1 MAEIKKTK
9 SERKTKSR
17 VKKVPDTTTEPEK
30 KAVNIVPLKES
41 GEETEQQIIDTMR
54 EQVASHPNR
63 RSKFSI
69 ELHNGKWCIV
79 TPKPEL

>member
-30 KAVNIVPLKES
+30 RARILY
-41 GEETEQQIIDTMR
+41 
-54 EQVASHPNR
+54 
-63 RSKFSI
+63 
-69 ELHNGKWCIV
+69 L
-79 TPKPEL
+79 

>member
-17 VKKVPDTTTEPEK
+17 VKKVPDTT
-30 KAVNIVPLKES
+30 
-41 GEETEQQIIDTMR
+41 TEQQIIDTMR